1 MSILGRS
8 KQEQYGAGVIK
19 RIQKAAKPSVGDIGI
34 GVLKSIQTG
43 LQDRVKNNLERIN
56 SNFEDEE
63 LRLTNLYNDYA
74 DTDKMITE
82 LQKKGNGNLVTG
94 LMYDKIDKVKG
105 AASIDNLQARINAAN
120 PNDNLF
126 AQLNKEAQAE
136 AKILEQRLEELG
148 KLRTSYDPDNPDEG
162 ILATNLQSEAQFKA
176 PIKNSIKKITLSQK
190 QKGSNN
196 ALDVVMSALNLSSRN
211 DYSMMDDFYT
221 EETNIDNIIKST
233 ISARDA
239 LPVYSGDSELL
250 RKYVQEK
257 TDDNN
262 GKGKVTVE
270 NVSSKFT
277 KLMGA
282 MNEFTKLDLKLEGD
296 GSFYFFPSR
305 DDNAKKLKSFTQ
317 EELKQFTDK
326 TGYTVKDINEIYFQ
340 ASAFGEAAFKDNS
353 NVLIRLEQSAPT
365 MVLSEDN
372 EKRLA
377 AIEARETYRRYG
389 YDINTVPEEKR
400 LGLVN
405 LLQISIP
412 GVESVSDDVYVQ
424 KQGIING
431 QVPTNL
437 NSKTLT
443 LYNRLN
449 STQNLNFNYAVI
461 AHANK
466 LVKQSGLE
474 ENKAFSI
481 ALNVQKLGLVSGD
494 EFSELFGLFIEGDI
508 ESKVRSEEFLNQP
521 LLPYDSKR
529 GRIKQPNL
537 DDYDASMA
545 LDEIKINSLIQE
557 INKLPVYFYEPE
569 SITTKNPEMFQTGT
583 RFQIGPAIVTF
594 NREADINGNRWTR
607 TQ

>member
-19 RIQKAAKPSVGDIGI
+19 RIQKAAKPSVADIGI

-74 DTDKMITE
+74 DTDKIITD
-82 LQKKGNGNLVTG
+82 LKKKGNGNLVTG

-126 AQLNKEAQAE
+126 VQLNKEAQVE
-136 AKILEQRLEELG
+136 AKILEKRLEELG
-148 KLRTSYDPDNPDEG
+148 NLRTSYDPNNPDEG

-176 PIKNSIKKITLSQK
+176 PIKNSIKKIMLSQK

-211 DYSMMDDFYT
+211 DYSMMDDFYA
-221 EETNIDNIIKST
+221 EENKIDDIIKAT

-257 TDDNN
+257 TDESK

-305 DDNAKKLKSFTQ
+305 DNNAKKLKSFTAD
-317 EELKQFTDK
+317 ELQKFTAK
-326 TGYTVKDINEIYFQ
+326 TGYTIKDINEIYFQ
-340 ASAFGEAAFKDNS
+340 ASAFGEAAFKEN
-353 NVLIRLEQSAPT
+353 T

-372 EKRLA
+372 EKLLA

-389 YDINTVPEEKR
+389 YDINNVPEEKR

-405 LLQISIP
+405 LLSITIP

-424 KQGIING
+424 KQGIIKG

-443 LYNRLN
+443 IYNRLN

-474 ENKAFSI
+474 ENKAFST
-481 ALNVQKLGLVSGD
+481 ALNVQKLGLVLGD
-494 EFSELFGLFIEGDI
+494 EFSELFGFFTEGDI
-508 ESKVRSEEFLNQP
+508 ESNLPSEEFLNQP
-521 LLPYDSKR
+521 LLPYDSKL

-569 SITTKNPEMFQTGT
+569 TITTKNPEMFPTGT

-594 NREADINGNRWTR
+594 NREADINGNRWIR

>member
-1 MSILGRS
+1 
-8 KQEQYGAGVIK
+8 
-19 RIQKAAKPSVGDIGI
+19 
-34 GVLKSIQTG
+34 
-43 LQDRVKNNLERIN
+43 
-56 SNFEDEE
+56 
-63 LRLTNLYNDYA
+63 
-74 DTDKMITE
+74 
-82 LQKKGNGNLVTG
+82 
-94 LMYDKIDKVKG
+94 
-105 AASIDNLQARINAAN
+105 
-120 PNDNLF
+120 
-126 AQLNKEAQAE
+126 
-136 AKILEQRLEELG
+136 
-148 KLRTSYDPDNPDEG
+148 
-162 ILATNLQSEAQFKA
+162 
-176 PIKNSIKKITLSQK
+176 
-190 QKGSNN
+190 
-196 ALDVVMSALNLSSRN
+196 
-211 DYSMMDDFYT
+211 
-221 EETNIDNIIKST
+221 
-233 ISARDA
+233 
-239 LPVYSGDSELL
+239 
-250 RKYVQEK
+250 
-257 TDDNN
+257 
-262 GKGKVTVE
+262 
-270 NVSSKFT
+270 
-277 KLMGA
+277 MGA
-282 MNEFTKLDLKLEGD
+282 MNEFTKLDLKLKGD

-305 DDNAKKLKSFTQ
+305 DNNAKKLKSFTQ

-326 TGYTVKDINEIYFQ
+326 TGYTAKDINEIYFQ

-389 YDINTVPEEKR
+389 YDINNVPEEKR

-405 LLQISIP
+405 LLQITIP

-424 KQGIING
+424 KQGIISG
-431 QVPTNL
+431 QVFTNL
-437 NSKTLT
+437 NKPTLN

-494 EFSELFGLFIEGDI
+494 EFSELFGLFTEGDI
-508 ESKVRSEEFLNQP
+508 ESKLRSEEFLHQP

-529 GRIKQPNL
+529 GIIKQPVL
-537 DDYDASMA
+537 EDYDASMA
-545 LDEIKINSLIQE
+545 LDQIKINSLIQE

-569 SITTKNPEMFQTGT
+569 TITTKNPEMFETGT